1 MHVRR
6 MTRGRT
12 RADGYLHSGKR
23 NIFHSGL
30 TLPYDVQRGD
40 RPLAAQAI
48 AEPKKNRPEAVPLEE
63 QIRQRAFEIYLQR
76 GRQDG
81 SDLDDWQQ
89 AEAEIQSGR
98 D

>member
-1 MHVRR
+1 MRVRR
-6 MTRGRT
+6 MTRGPT
-12 RADGYLHSGKR
+12 CADGYLHSSEP

-40 RPLAAQAI
+40 RPLAAHAI
-48 AEPKKNRPEAVPLEE
+48 AVPKKNRPEAVPLEE

-76 GRQDG
+76 GGQDG

-89 AEAEIQSGR
+89 AVAEIQAGKE
-98 D
+98 